1 MSAANVFA
9 LAVFAAVVL
18 IGMIVQTI
26 AEALRTRP
34 AALVRA
40 RLAAI
45 DPAVAVG
52 EDDGEQAALFRDP
65 RRRLRIWAR
74 LDERI
79 LRFETVGGKTG
90 LRVSIAAACASVG
103 VAVFVARI
111 DVVPMWA
118 GAILVF
124 ALPAVTMLGMFR
136 YFADRLRMRL
146 LNVFPDALDLMV
158 RAVRTG
164 VPVMRALEIVA
175 DECAQPIAGE
185 FRQIADSL
193 HLGIELET
201 VLASAMQRLRIPE
214 FSFFCVALLLQRET
228 GGPLGETLEGLA
240 DIIRARKDIKQ
251 KTRALTAESRLASRI
266 IACVPFVIF
275 GALYAIDR
283 DYARI
288 LLDTSAGHIILVTA
302 ALLLSFGLLV
312 IQRLGR
318 LETTR

>member
-9 LAVFAAVVL
+9 LAVFAAVL
-18 IGMIVQTI
+18 LTGLIVQTV
-26 AEALRTRP
+26 LRAVRNRP

-40 RLAAI
+40 RLATI
-45 DPAVAVG
+45 DQAPVVIE
-52 EDDGEQAALFRDP
+52 EDESTALFRTP
-65 RRRLRIWAR
+65 GRRLRIWAR

-79 LRFETVGGKTG
+79 LRFETVGGKIG
-90 LRVSIAAACASVG
+90 LRVSIASACASVG
-103 VAVFVARI
+103 IALVISRV
-111 DVVPMWA
+111 DVMPMWA
-118 GAILVF
+118 GAALVVV
-124 ALPAVTMLGMFR
+124 LPVATLLGMFR
-136 YFADRLRMRL
+136 FFADRLRMRL

-201 VLASAMQRLRIPE
+201 ILEGAMQRLRIPE

-240 DIIRARKDIKQ
+240 DIIRARKDLKQ
-251 KTRALTAESRLASRI
+251 KTQALTAESRLASRI

-275 GALYAIDR
+275 GALYVIDR
-283 DYARI
+283 DYALTLVNTR
-288 LLDTSAGHIILVTA
+288 DGHLILVTA
-302 ALLLSFGLLV
+302 VSLLVFGMLV
-312 IQRLGR
+312 IQRIGR
-318 LETTR
+318 LDTTP

>member
-1 MSAANVFA
+1 MSAANVIA
-9 LAVFAAVVL
+9 VAVFVGVLLTGVIAQAV
-18 IGMIVQTI
+18 
-26 AEALRTRP
+26 ARALRMRP
-34 AALVRA
+34 AAIVRA

-45 DPAVAVG
+45 DQVPVVV
-52 EDDGEQAALFRDP
+52 EELDSTALFREP
-65 RRRLRIWAR
+65 GRRLRIWAR

-90 LRVSIAAACASVG
+90 LRVSVAAASASVG
-103 VAVFVARI
+103 LALIIARV
-111 DVVPMWA
+111 DVVPLWA
-118 GAILVF
+118 GIVLGI
-124 ALPAVTMLGMFR
+124 ALPVFTLLGMFR
-136 YFADRLRMRL
+136 MFAERLRMRL
-146 LNVFPDALDLMV
+146 LSVFPDALDLMV

-164 VPVMRALEIVA
+164 VPIMRALEIVA
-175 DECAQPIAGE
+175 DECAEPVAGE

-201 VLASAMQRLRIPE
+201 ILAAAMERLRIPE

-275 GALYAIDR
+275 AALYVIDR
-283 DYARI
+283 EYARL
-288 LLDTSAGHIILVTA
+288 LLDTRSGHQILMLA
-302 ALLLSFGLLV
+302 ASLLVFGMLV
-312 IQRLGR
+312 IQRIGR
-318 LETTR
+318 LDTTP

>member
-1 MSAANVFA
+1 MSRANVFA
-9 LAVFAAVVL
+9 LAVFAGVMLAGL
-18 IGMIVQTI
+18 IAQTI
-26 AEALRTRP
+26 VRALRTRP
-34 AALVRA
+34 AAIVRA

-45 DPAVAVG
+45 GQVPVVV
-52 EDDGEQAALFRDP
+52 EDDQSMALFREP
-65 RRRLRIWAR
+65 GRRLRIWAR

-90 LRVSIAAACASVG
+90 LRVSVAAASASIG
-103 VAVFVARI
+103 LALIIARI
-111 DVVPMWA
+111 DVVPTWA
-118 GAILVF
+118 GVVLAI
-124 ALPAVTMLGMFR
+124 ALPIFTLLGMFR
-136 YFADRLRMRL
+136 FFADRLRMRL

-201 VLASAMQRLRIPE
+201 ILEGAMERLRIPE

-251 KTRALTAESRLASRI
+251 KTRSLTAESRLASRI
-266 IACVPFVIF
+266 IACVPFVMF
-275 GALYAIDR
+275 AALYEIDR
-283 DYARI
+283 DYARL
-288 LLDTSAGHIILVTA
+288 LLDTRSGHQILMIAA
-302 ALLLSFGLLV
+302 ALLVFGMLV
-312 IQRLGR
+312 IQRIGR
-318 LETTR
+318 LDTTP